1 MRFNS
6 RLRRRETSFLAV
18 SGQLS
23 KVKAQIAGFADH
35 HYSVEKRTEKGR
47 AVVVVEELTRDKRT
61 REIDRMLSS

>member
-1 MRFNS
+1 M
-6 RLRRRETSFLAV
+6 AV